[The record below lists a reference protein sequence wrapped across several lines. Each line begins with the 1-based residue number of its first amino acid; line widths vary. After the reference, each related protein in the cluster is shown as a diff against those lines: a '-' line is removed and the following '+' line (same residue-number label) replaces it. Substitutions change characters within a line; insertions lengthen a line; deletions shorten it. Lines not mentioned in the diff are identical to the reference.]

1 MLNVMVAFDGQ
12 HFSEGAM
19 KMVNYLNSKI
29 PMSITGV
36 FISPVD
42 YRELLGYSGMG
53 MGTPIFTIPVGDDE
67 KMLEQTAKKFREYC
81 RKNKLPYHTHKDTNL
96 FAMEELIRETRF
108 ADLLIISSEL
118 FYENIDHDQPNEYL
132 RRTLHESE
140 CPVLLVPENFLEPYS
155 VLLSYD
161 GKASSVFAI
170 KQFAYLLGDKLA
182 LNALLFH
189 GADEELPEKKRI
201 NELSSRHFNPLSIE
215 HLNHDDAEQLKKWLT
230 KNKHAILV
238 AGAYGRGELSTI
250 FRKSYI
256 SDLIRAHKIPIFIAH
271 R

>member
-1 MLNVMVAFDGQ
+1 MVAFDGQ

-96 FAMEELIRETRF
+96 FAMEKLIRETRF
-108 ADLLIISSEL
+108 ADLETASDRMRQRMIRAGITTDR
-118 FYENIDHDQPNEYL
+118 IVML
-132 RRTLHESE
+132 RYQRKR
-140 CPVLLVPENFLEPYS
+140 VFLDS
-155 VLLSYD
+155 KSIAV
-161 GKASSVFAI
+161 
-170 KQFAYLLGDKLA
+170 
-182 LNALLFH
+182 
-189 GADEELPEKKRI
+189 R
-201 NELSSRHFNPLSIE
+201 LSI
-215 HLNHDDAEQLKKWLT
+215 N
-230 KNKHAILV
+230 
-238 AGAYGRGELSTI
+238 
-250 FRKSYI
+250 
-256 SDLIRAHKIPIFIAH
+256 
-271 R
+271 